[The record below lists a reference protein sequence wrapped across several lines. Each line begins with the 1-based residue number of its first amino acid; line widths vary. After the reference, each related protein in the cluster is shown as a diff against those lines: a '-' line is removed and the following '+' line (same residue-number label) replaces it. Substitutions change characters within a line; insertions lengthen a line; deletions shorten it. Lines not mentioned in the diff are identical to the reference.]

1 MNTGLLEYMADQ
13 GGVFS
18 AAQAAACGINRDTRR
33 KLLDTGRFHEL
44 RRGIYTLSEFWDE
57 ADSRGRH
64 HMHVAAALLIRG
76 WDASSTAPPLLVG
89 GHRSAGYLHHLPLRP
104 KPTHVEEVAEL
115 RAERPRSV
123 PRERA
128 VIVQEAARL
137 ARDEGPWHVHLV
149 SAGRSLRTYRNG
161 VEVRP
166 AALPPG
172 HVTRLGKVPLTSVAR
187 TAVDLMRDGTFADA
201 VTAADAVLHRGIPK
215 SELTEVAEFCAG
227 WSNAK
232 QAFAAIEFADGK
244 AESAAESLARVV
256 CHQGGFTDFELQVR
270 LFDGDGLIGRVDLLF
285 RLFRVVLEVDGAIKY
300 LNPWHGTYHDVLED
314 EAERER
320 RLVAAG
326 WIVVRTTWE
335 ELVERPQVLLR
346 RLGAA
351 FASRG
356 AAA

>member
-1 MNTGLLEYMADQ
+1 MNTDLLASMTEQ

-18 AAQAAACGINRDTRR
+18 AAQAAECGINRDARR
-33 KLLDTGRFHEL
+33 KLVDTGRFHEL
-44 RRGIYTLSEFWDE
+44 RRGIYTLTEFWDA
-57 ADSRGRH
+57 ADSRDRH
-64 HMHVAAALLIRG
+64 RMHVAAALLIRG
-76 WDASSTAPPLLVG
+76 WDASSTASPLLVG
-89 GHRSAGYLHHLPLRP
+89 GHRSAGFLHHLPLRP
-104 KPTHVEEVAEL
+104 KPAHVEAVSEV

-149 SAGRSLRTYRNG
+149 SSGRSLRTYRNG

-172 HVTRLGKVPLTSVAR
+172 HITRLGKVPVTSLAR

-201 VTAADAVLHRGIPK
+201 VITADAVLHRGVPK
-215 SELTEVAEFCAG
+215 SDLTEVAEFCSG

-232 QAFAAIEFADGK
+232 QAIAAIEFADGK

-285 RLFRVVLEVDGAIKY
+285 RMFRVVLEIDGEIKY
-300 LNPWHGTYHDVLED
+300 LDPWYGTYHDVLAD

-326 WIVVRTTWE
+326 WIVVRTTWA
-335 ELVERPQVLLR
+335 ELVERPHVLLR